1 MSKKKEQEQTED
13 SDQTEKIS
21 PVSEVSGQSG
31 STAKQIE
38 ALREDLE
45 KARQELKERDDRLLR
60 LAAEFDNY
68 KKRTARDFENI
79 IKNANESLIQELAV
93 ILNDFSRA
101 LESAREKKDS
111 KSFQTGVEL
120 IHNQLQELLKKE
132 GLEAIPAKGEKFD
145 PNLHEA
151 ALQMESDQPEGT
163 ILDEVNKGYKL
174 NGKVIKYSQ
183 VVVAKKK
190 PDASEESE
198 TPMEES

>member
-79 IKNANESLIQELAV
+79 IKNANENLIQELAV